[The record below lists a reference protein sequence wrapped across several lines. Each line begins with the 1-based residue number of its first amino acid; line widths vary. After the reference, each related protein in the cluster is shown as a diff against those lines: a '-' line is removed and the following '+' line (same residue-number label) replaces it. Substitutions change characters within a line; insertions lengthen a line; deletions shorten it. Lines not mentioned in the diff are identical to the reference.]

1 MTKTFEGRIRRV
13 GNSVGVII
21 PNEILKE
28 SGAREGDKIGVA
40 LVIPEH
46 HRRKVLER
54 IAGIDQGA
62 SGFARDKR
70 SRI

>member
-1 MTKTFEGRIRRV
+1 MF
-13 GNSVGVII
+13 N
-21 PNEILKE
+21 L
-28 SGAREGDKIGVA
+28 SGAREGDKVGVA

-54 IAGIDQGA
+54 IAGIDQRA
-62 SGFARDKR
+62 SGFAREKR

>member
-1 MTKTFEGRIRRV
+1 MTRVFEGTIRRV

-21 PNEILKE
+21 PSEILKE
-28 SGAREGDKIGVA
+28 SGARQGDKVGVA

-46 HRRKVLER
+46 RRRKALER
-54 IAGIDQGA
+54 VAGIDLGA